1 MKRAKIWLIV
11 IAAYLILGYSFYNDG
26 YYIVLAIWIAI
37 PLLPVGYLIYN
48 RYKQE
53 EMKAEAQEEVWQKRK
68 IDSTRKHMQNHAE
81 AFRHIGVDVDNLTDE
96 EIENNF
102 TNESNP
108 HNT

>member
-53 EMKAEAQEEVWQKRK
+53 EMKAEAQE
-68 IDSTRKHMQNHAE
+68 
-81 AFRHIGVDVDNLTDE
+81 
-96 EIENNF
+96 
-102 TNESNP
+102 
-108 HNT
+108 